1 MEDCTTGHVAKTICA
16 QLITMACGIQNVIH
30 VHVCLTVFA
39 LVPPHSK
46 MIYTCMWRLYARVQI
61 LTSFIGCLTENIAH
75 DSPKQMFCLL
85 MFFFVWAL
93 PATNSCFF
101 LDYRIHTLSL
111 PRDKNHPASRA
122 ILYNEDTY
130 RCS

>member
-1 MEDCTTGHVAKTICA
+1 MKFEKQKKQTAKELDERKIGDSERTKKELKPDHLLSNSNDILSERGA
-16 QLITMACGIQNVIH
+16 PKIEIVSFNV
-30 VHVCLTVFA
+30 
-39 LVPPHSK
+39 
-46 MIYTCMWRLYARVQI
+46 
-61 LTSFIGCLTENIAH
+61 
-75 DSPKQMFCLL
+75 
-85 MFFFVWAL
+85 FFFVWAL